1 MNKIFEACN
10 WLRILEH
17 KTNNKALNRQTKK
30 TEINKKLGANVIS
43 VYLKVLKVRKLT
55 MHFCNKENKIFNDLT
70 NERKLI
76 KIKLTEVF
84 RFVFGLKVNSFFFQ
98 VVNSM
103 IFWMNTYYASLTKL
117 LWVNDWILK
126 VQLQNFILREK
137 MFTLH

>member
-1 MNKIFEACN
+1 MYIWKYWKYEN
-10 WLRILEH
+10 WLCIF
-17 KTNNKALNRQTKK
+17 
-30 TEINKKLGANVIS
+30 VIKRTRF
-43 VYLKVLKVRKLT
+43 LMT
-55 MHFCNKENKIFNDLT
+55 T

-117 LWVNDWILK
+117 LWVNNWILK